1 MTKTTAQDGSGS
13 TIVPADDLRFDR
25 FGHAHVLTRPIAA
38 PEEAVDAA
46 GPVDAQ
52 TRPPRLGK
60 RGPFSTAPTAILVFL
75 IRWKNGEISLTAS
88 DRPATITEPRCGRQR
103 APFAD
108 PSPAEIV
115 VADRQ

>member
-13 TIVPADDLRFDR
+13 TIVSADDLRFDR

-60 RGPFSTAPTAILVFL
+60 RRTVFHSAHRHPRLLEKGERRDLIHGQRPASDNYPSSAAVASEL
-75 IRWKNGEISLTAS
+75 IR
-88 DRPATITEPRCGRQR
+88 R
-103 APFAD
+103 PFAGRN
-108 PSPAEIV
+108 SC
-115 VADRQ
+115 R

>member
-13 TIVPADDLRFDR
+13 TIVSADDLRFDR
-25 FGHAHVLTRPIAA
+25 FDHVHVLTRPVAA

-60 RGPFSTAPTAILVFL
+60 RRTVFHSAHRHPRL
-75 IRWKNGEISLTAS
+75 LEKGERRDLTHGQRPAS
-88 DRPATITEPRCGRQR
+88 DNY
-103 APFAD
+103 
-108 PSPAEIV
+108 PSPAA
-115 VADRQ
+115 VASELIRRPFAGRNSCR